1 MDKAGLKGERIG
13 GAEIST
19 LHGNFIVNRGEGSA
33 TDILTLVVR
42 AKTRVEE
49 LFQITLEEEFI
60 LLGEQ

>member
-1 MDKAGLKGERIG
+1 MTELTATTIP
-13 GAEIST
+13 ASPVSV
-19 LHGNFIVNRGEGSA
+19 VNKGEGSA
-33 TDILTLVVR
+33 TDFLTLVER